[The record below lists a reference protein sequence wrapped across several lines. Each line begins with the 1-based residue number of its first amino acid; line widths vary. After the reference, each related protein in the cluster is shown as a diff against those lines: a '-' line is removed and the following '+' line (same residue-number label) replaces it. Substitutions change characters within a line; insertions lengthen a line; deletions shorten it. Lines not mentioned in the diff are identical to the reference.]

1 MTDEAVK
8 WMTKI
13 ETEAKRILERSG
25 YRWDNK
31 HSVYRQANAAFE
43 ASDVET
49 LKQIWQDNFC

>member
-13 ETEAKRILERSG
+13 ENEAKRILEHHG
-25 YRWDNK
+25 MVWDNR
-31 HSVYRQANAAFE
+31 HSVYRAANAAFE
-43 ASDVET
+43 ASDVKT